1 MNYLG
6 SFGKSFQPLP
16 SVPLIHPFL
25 SFIRL
30 ITYVADAFTLSHRD
44 RKVAVF
50 APARGDHFFPTVPKR
65 CRREHDDRF
74 G

>member
-16 SVPLIHPFL
+16 SDPLIHPFL

-30 ITYVADAFTLSHRD
+30 IAYRATH
-44 RKVAVF
+44 
-50 APARGDHFFPTVPKR
+50 
-65 CRREHDDRF
+65 
-74 G
+74 